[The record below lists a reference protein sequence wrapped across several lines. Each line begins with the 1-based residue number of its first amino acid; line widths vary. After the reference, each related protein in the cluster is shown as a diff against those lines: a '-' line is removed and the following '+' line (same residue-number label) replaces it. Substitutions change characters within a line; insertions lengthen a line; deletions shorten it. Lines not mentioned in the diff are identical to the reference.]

1 MIRDTSK
8 KCVVVALK
16 VRIKLASFLFL
27 FQKCGTPNQ
36 GVMISTV
43 YGKKV
48 QPSSRTDS
56 LVDIMPAFVFGP
68 DVRRHVGEGP
78 DALTP
83 QPLLFDKDLRAVTGP
98 HLRKARLKREECRR
112 IKSDAH
118 PFIASSVGFPY
129 TALRDERR
137 FLFDPH
143 HSYPL
148 HQILA
153 DTLGVDDLS
162 QLHKYAIQDR
172 RELLSPLLTTEG
184 RLKFQEWYDTFVTS
198 FCIPLLHSLAMT
210 KQ

>member
-162 QLHKYAIQDR
+162 QLHKACHSRQARAPIPVAHDGGSFEISR
-172 RELLSPLLTTEG
+172 VVRHFRHILLYSAPAFLL
-184 RLKFQEWYDTFVTS
+184 
-198 FCIPLLHSLAMT
+198 P
-210 KQ
+210 